1 MPKVKKG
8 ETRNQY
14 VSRAVP
20 VIMKEGK
27 TQKQAVGK
35 AEGMYTSAKKKGKK

>member
-8 ETRNQY
+8 EIRNDY

-20 VIMKEGK
+20 QMIKEGL

-35 AEGMYTSAKKKGKK
+35 AEGVYTSAKKGKK

>member
-1 MPKVKKG
+1 MPAPKKN

-20 VIMKEGK
+20 EIMKEGL

-35 AEGMYTSAKKKGKK
+35 VEGIYTGAKKGKK

>member
-1 MPKVKKG
+1 MPTPKKN

-20 VIMKEGK
+20 QIMKEGK

-35 AEGMYTSAKKKGKK
+35 AEGMYNSKRRGK